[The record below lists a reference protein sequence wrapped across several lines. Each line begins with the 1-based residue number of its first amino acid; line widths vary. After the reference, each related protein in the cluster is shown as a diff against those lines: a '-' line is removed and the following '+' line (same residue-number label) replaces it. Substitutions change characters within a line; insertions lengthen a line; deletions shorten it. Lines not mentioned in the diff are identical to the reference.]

1 MTTLENPV
9 MQLHDIAGE
18 QFVKAVTDIIVTTI
32 ANEKCDDAINEII
45 KEYISDESIM
55 SEDDVDNKI
64 ESAIDE
70 IDWSDKID
78 DAIDWS
84 EKINEAIDENDA
96 FDLEEKVRIALVT
109 QLGDTPTIAEM
120 RRDIH
125 DLKMECNSLREHNK
139 KSLDMVSSLLE
150 LIKVINN
157 K

>member
-1 MTTLENPV
+1 MTTIENPV

-55 SEDDVDNKI
+55 SDDDVDNKI
-64 ESAIDE
+64 ESAID
-70 IDWSDKID
+70 D
-78 DAIDWS
+78 IDWS

-109 QLGDTPTIAEM
+109 QLGDTPTITEL